1 MKDFLSI
8 IENNNDILSEENY
21 NNKIYFTNSLC
32 EKDKFN
38 AKDIIKKQQF
48 VPKSKEDEGFL
59 LFNKPNS
66 KDPFN
71 LSIYSEKPIFKK
83 IYKKIKT
90 IKSNKK
96 RRRDKFKINN
106 GENKK
111 ENINNKKSKNSEI
124 NKRKYMKD
132 MMRKKI
138 KSNFYKNLSKRLKMK
153 KIIFNQ
159 DIFPQKMIKDVSKE
173 MCKNNLNMTLEE
185 LLKNIDKKEIN
196 ETFNENK
203 VNFKNEIIKSYDN
216 TKKKD
221 LFNIL
226 NKKIEE
232 IYKEYLESEEFKNSI
247 KKLVEEGN
255 FFDYIKDYI
264 EAAEQ
269 VVEYYKKRCYKK
281 KNDKNS

>member
-1 MKDFLSI
+1 MKDFLST
-8 IENNNDILSEENY
+8 IENNNDSLSEENFNNEIY
-21 NNKIYFTNSLC
+21 NTNSLF
-32 EKDKFN
+32 EEDKIN

-48 VPKSKEDEGFL
+48 APKSKEDEGFL

-83 IYKKIKT
+83 IHKKIKT

-111 ENINNKKSKNSEI
+111 ENINNKKSKNSET

-226 NKKIEE
+226 N
-232 IYKEYLESEEFKNSI
+232 L
-247 KKLVEEGN
+247 L
-255 FFDYIKDYI
+255 
-264 EAAEQ
+264 
-269 VVEYYKKRCYKK
+269 
-281 KNDKNS
+281 

>member
-8 IENNNDILSEENY
+8 FENNNDSLSEENY
-21 NNKIYFTNSLC
+21 NNKIYFTNSLF
-32 EKDKFN
+32 EDDKII

-48 VPKSKEDEGFL
+48 VPKSKEEEGFL

-66 KDPFN
+66 KDPFD

-83 IYKKIKT
+83 IYKK

-138 KSNFYKNLSKRLKMK
+138 KSNFYKNLGKRLKMK
-153 KIIFNQ
+153 KIILNQ

-196 ETFNENK
+196 ETFNDNK

-216 TKKKD
+216 TKKD

-232 IYKEYLESEEFKNSI
+232 IYKEYLQSEEFKNSI

-264 EAAEQ
+264 EAAER
-269 VVEYYKKRCYKK
+269 VVEYYKKR
-281 KNDKNS
+281 